1 MSEAADPPMPERHR
15 HYTLG
20 RWAPFGRRAPIGALP
35 GTLVR
40 DPDAEETRI
49 RVLCYGPDGIEQ
61 FQDLPVDGLRDLMAR
76 WTVTWIQVTGLRDI
90 ELIATLGHALDLH
103 ELALEDAVSGHHR
116 PKVESYEDYS
126 FVIVQAPP
134 WNLVQSGE
142 AMDFEHMSE
151 QLAIFFGRSFVLT
164 IQSHNNGRF
173 DTIRERLYTQRG
185 RIRRSRAGFLV
196 YTLLDLVIDEYF
208 PLVERYGELLEDLE
222 ADIVRNPDRRAVQ
235 RIQRMRRSLLGIRRA
250 IWPQR
255 EVIYALSREAMP
267 HVGSKTR
274 VYLRD
279 CADHVTQLIDITEM
293 YRELTTGLLDI
304 YLSCASARTNEVMRL
319 LTIIATIFIPLGTVA
334 SIYGMNFDT
343 QLSPWNMPELSWY
356 YGYPYALG
364 LMAAMAAGMLAYFW
378 RKGWLGARDPANL
391 IGEEERP

>member
-1 MSEAADPPMPERHR
+1 VTDAAQPAMPARHR
-15 HYTLG
+15 GT
-20 RWAPFGRRAPIGALP
+20 FGKRAPIGALP

-40 DPDAEETRI
+40 DPDAQETQI
-49 RVLCYGPDGIEQ
+49 RVLCYGAEGIREMT
-61 FQDLPVDGLRDLMAR
+61 DLDIAEIPDLMAH

-90 ELIATLGHALDLH
+90 EAIAALGNILDLH

-126 FVIVQAPP
+126 FVIVQAPAWKP
-134 WNLVQSGE
+134 AQTEEIG
-142 AMDFEHMSE
+142 DFERLSE
-151 QLAIFFGRSFVLT
+151 QIAMFFGRSFVLT
-164 IQSHNNGRF
+164 IQAHDSSRF
-173 DTIRERLYTQRG
+173 DAIRERLFTQRG

-196 YTLLDLVIDEYF
+196 YTMLDLVIDEYF
-208 PLVERYGELLEDLE
+208 PLVERYGELLEELE
-222 ADIVRNPDRRAVQ
+222 AEIVRNPDRRAVQ

-304 YLSCASARTNEVMRL
+304 YLSCASARTNEVMRV

-334 SIYGMNFDT
+334 GIYGMNFDP
-343 QLSPWNMPELSWY
+343 QVSPWNMPELSWY

-364 LMAAMAAGMLAYFW
+364 LMGCMAAGMLAYFW
-378 RKGWLGARDPANL
+378 RKGWLGSRDPSAL
-391 IGEEERP
+391 IGED